1 MWIQVFSLFIF
12 YSAVVLRR
20 VSSWIQEAVQDADTH
35 RCWLAGSREFFT
47 QSSLL
52 SCAFENIREN
62 KKNLSISLLT
72 LSFGSSVLPRS
83 LSKATLLIH
92 CTGAALCVSLDA
104 AGLLRLYKP

>member
-1 MWIQVFSLFIF
+1 MFSLFIF

-62 KKNLSISLLT
+62 KKKFIYLPADPVIWVIGSASVSFKGHPSYSLHRG
-72 LSFGSSVLPRS
+72 GSLRVIGRRWFAPS
-83 LSKATLLIH
+83 L
-92 CTGAALCVSLDA
+92 
-104 AGLLRLYKP
+104 